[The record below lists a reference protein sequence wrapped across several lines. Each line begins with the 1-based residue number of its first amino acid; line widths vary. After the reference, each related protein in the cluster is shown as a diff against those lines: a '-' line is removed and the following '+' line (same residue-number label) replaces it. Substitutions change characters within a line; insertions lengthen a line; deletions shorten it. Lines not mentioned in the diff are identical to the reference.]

1 MRQISGWTLHSTT
14 GKYILALAVLAAAVL
29 AGYGIT
35 LAMNGGGSSADTVT
49 NVPVGS
55 FGNVTQ
61 PSLDTAV
68 DGLCQVRSDFQQGD
82 MTAARSVFYDKS
94 HLLLHQLAAQ
104 VQAKDV
110 PTATNLLLA
119 MYYVENLIPA
129 PGGTPVPVT
138 GADANLPPPELVTRL
153 IAEVQQSAAVIGFQ
167 APNCTQ

>member
-1 MRQISGWTLHSTT
+1 MRQISGWTLHSTK
-14 GKYILALAVLAAAVL
+14 GKYLLALAVLIVAVV

-35 LAMNGGGSSADTVT
+35 AAMSGGGSSNTTA

-61 PSLDTAV
+61 PALDTAV
-68 DGLCQVRSDFQQGD
+68 AGLCQVRTDFQQSD
-82 MTAARSVFYDKS
+82 QAAARSVFYDKS

-104 VQAKDV
+104 VQEKDV
-110 PTATNLLLA
+110 PDATNLLLA
-119 MYYVENLIPA
+119 MYYVENLIPP

-138 GADANLPPPELVTRL
+138 GPDANLPPPELVTRL
-153 IAEVQQSAAVIGFQ
+153 IGQVQQSAAVIGFQ

>member
-1 MRQISGWTLHSTT
+1 MRQISGWTLHSTK
-14 GKYILALAVLAAAVL
+14 GKYFLALAVLIVAVL

-35 LAMNGGGSSADTVT
+35 LAMSGGGSSNSVT

-61 PSLDTAV
+61 PSLDAAV
-68 DGLCQVRSDFQQGD
+68 GGLCQARSDFQQGD
-82 MTAARSVFYDKS
+82 QAAARTVFYDKS

-104 VQAKDV
+104 VQDKDV
-110 PTATNLLLA
+110 TTATNLLLA
-119 MYYVENLIPA
+119 MYFVENVIPP

-138 GADANLPPPELVTRL
+138 GPDANLPAPELVTRL
-153 IAEVQQSAAVIGFQ
+153 IDQVQQSAAVIGFQ